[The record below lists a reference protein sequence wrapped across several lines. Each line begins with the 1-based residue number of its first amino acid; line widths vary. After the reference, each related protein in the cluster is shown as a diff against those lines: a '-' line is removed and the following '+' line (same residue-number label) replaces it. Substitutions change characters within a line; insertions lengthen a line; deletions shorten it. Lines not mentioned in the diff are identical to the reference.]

1 MTSSESD
8 KLLAWIESRGPHEFA
23 GSICVLCHGI
33 TTQAIHSIDRTAR
46 TDPARAAFS
55 SVGEVSCVR
64 RRRRGLQFP
73 QAVLRE
79 GK

>member
-33 TTQAIHSIDRTAR
+33 TTRARHPGYPLDRQDRTNR
-46 TDPARAAFS
+46 
-55 SVGEVSCVR
+55 SCPRGFFQR
-64 RRRRGLQFP
+64 R
-73 QAVLRE
+73 
-79 GK
+79 